1 LDPDDEEAV
10 FNEAP
15 EGRPPLWIS
24 TVSHVSSVALM
35 ANVVDWPGTKHA
47 GRELGSDESGKLEN
61 TGCGLDLHVPPEQ
74 HWELLEHELH
84 VLPPQPEHDLGG
96 ADCTIMMKSIMT
108 RDRPSEMTTA
118 VQYRPNALGVFQVT
132 RPLPLL
138 ILSPDGCEEPPYS
151 LEEASRHVKVSASES
166 RAGTYHLFV

>member
-74 HWELLEHELH
+74 H
-84 VLPPQPEHDLGG
+84 
-96 ADCTIMMKSIMT
+96 
-108 RDRPSEMTTA
+108 
-118 VQYRPNALGVFQVT
+118 
-132 RPLPLL
+132 
-138 ILSPDGCEEPPYS
+138 
-151 LEEASRHVKVSASES
+151 
-166 RAGTYHLFV
+166 